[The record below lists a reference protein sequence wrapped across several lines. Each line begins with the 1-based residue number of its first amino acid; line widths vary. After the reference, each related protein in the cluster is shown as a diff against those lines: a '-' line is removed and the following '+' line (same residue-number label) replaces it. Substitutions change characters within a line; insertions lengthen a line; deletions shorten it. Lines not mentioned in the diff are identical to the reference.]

1 VVKERKRRREKK
13 VKRVKK
19 GKKGKK
25 GKKKEKDLTAGRT
38 IESLYEELIQAGI
51 IQAPTEL
58 HLKDFVYNYNILDS
72 STDKKIVEPCLL
84 DLHQILTEYCILPLG
99 FDSISDAIPKI
110 NSILLF
116 GPKGVGKNAY
126 VNAIATE
133 TGATLFNL
141 SPRNTMGQY
150 PGKAGVVKMLHM
162 VFKVAEACAPSI
174 IYINEAEMVFAKKV
188 PKDNP
193 SDPKR
198 IKKLLIKYAK
208 N

>member
-1 VVKERKRRREKK
+1 
-13 VKRVKK
+13 
-19 GKKGKK
+19 
-25 GKKKEKDLTAGRT
+25 
-38 IESLYEELIQAGI
+38 
-51 IQAPTEL
+51 
-58 HLKDFVYNYNILDS
+58 
-72 STDKKIVEPCLL
+72 
-84 DLHQILTEYCILPLG
+84 LTEYCILPLG

-208 N
+208 KLKGKILLIGTSYKPWDILYIYFYILNNNFFFFFYCYFS

>member
-1 VVKERKRRREKK
+1 
-13 VKRVKK
+13 
-19 GKKGKK
+19 
-25 GKKKEKDLTAGRT
+25 
-38 IESLYEELIQAGI
+38 
-51 IQAPTEL
+51 
-58 HLKDFVYNYNILDS
+58 
-72 STDKKIVEPCLL
+72 
-84 DLHQILTEYCILPLG
+84 LTEYCILPLG

-208 N
+208 KLKGKILLIGTSYKPWDILYIYFYYLKNNFFFFFLLLFFLTDYIYIVIRKVYYLFSKKVS